1 VAELAAEEHVEIA
14 APANEVW
21 AYRLDFTNLPEYNH
35 DVSGVERV
43 EDGSG
48 AGGVAGA
55 GARYAFR
62 LAAEHGSHPVT
73 LTVTAAVEG
82 EEVAAAMKG
91 GMSANEVFRV
101 EPAGAGRCRAT
112 LSLWIDL
119 PARLA
124 ADTAL
129 ELLAGGRRQIRGEL
143 DAMQAVLE
151 ARHRA

>member
-1 VAELAAEEHVEIA
+1 MSELAAVEQVEIA
-14 APANEVW
+14 APLAEVW
-21 AYRLDFTNLPEYNH
+21 AYRLDFTNLPEYNP

-43 EDGSG
+43 ADGSG
-48 AGGVAGA
+48 DGGAAGA
-55 GARYAFR
+55 GACDAFN
-62 LAAEHGSHPVT
+62 LATEHGSHPVT
-73 LTVTAAVEG
+73 LTTTGAVKDR
-82 EEVAAAMKG
+82 EVAATMKG
-91 GMSANEVFRV
+91 GMSANEVFVV
-101 EPAGAGRCRAT
+101 EPAGTGRCRAT

-151 ARHRA
+151 ERHRA

>member
-1 VAELAAEEHVEIA
+1 MAELAAEEHVEIA

-73 LTVTAAVEG
+73 LTVTAA
-82 EEVAAAMKG
+82 MKG